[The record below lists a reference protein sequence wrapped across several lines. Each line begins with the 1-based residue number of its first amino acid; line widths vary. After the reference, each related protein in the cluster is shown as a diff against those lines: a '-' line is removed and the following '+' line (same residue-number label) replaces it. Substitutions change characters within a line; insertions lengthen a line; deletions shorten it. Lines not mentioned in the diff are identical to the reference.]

1 MTLRPL
7 GGRDYVGGMNRVW
20 SGVPA
25 ASERDPLE
33 IAIAE
38 IEVAIA
44 LVQRGQARR
53 VRLVGLVAAEHAA
66 GAGLALA
73 QAAGVQ
79 FALERGTAPGLP
91 VSLVIGPAID
101 G

>member
-1 MTLRPL
+1 
-7 GGRDYVGGMNRVW
+7 MNRAW
-20 SGVPA
+20 SGIPA

-33 IAIAE
+33 IALSE

-53 VRLVGLVAAEHAA
+53 VRLVGLAAAEHAA
-66 GAGLALA
+66 GIGLARA
-73 QAAGVQ
+73 QEAGVE
-79 FALERGTAPGLP
+79 FALERGLAPGLP
-91 VSLVIGPAID
+91 VSLLIGPAIH

>member
-1 MTLRPL
+1 
-7 GGRDYVGGMNRVW
+7 MNRVW
-20 SGVPA
+20 SGIPA

-33 IAIAE
+33 IALDE

-53 VRLVGLVAAEHAA
+53 VRLVGLAAAEHAA

-91 VSLVIGPAID
+91 VSLLIGPAID

>member
-1 MTLRPL
+1 
-7 GGRDYVGGMNRVW
+7 MNRVW
-20 SGVPA
+20 SGIPA

-33 IAIAE
+33 IALSE

-53 VRLVGLVAAEHAA
+53 VRLVGLASAEHAA
-66 GAGLALA
+66 GIGLARA
-73 QAAGVQ
+73 QEAGVE

-91 VSLVIGPAID
+91 VSLLIGPAID
-101 G
+101 S

>member
-1 MTLRPL
+1 
-7 GGRDYVGGMNRVW
+7 MNRVW

-33 IAIAE
+33 IAISE

-53 VRLVGLVAAEHAA
+53 VRLVGLAAAEHAA

-73 QAAGVQ
+73 QAAGVE
-79 FALERGTAPGLP
+79 FALERGRRPACRSVSSSALPLMAEDSDASHPRSAP
-91 VSLVIGPAID
+91 
-101 G
+101 

>member
-1 MTLRPL
+1 
-7 GGRDYVGGMNRVW
+7 MNRAP
-20 SGVPA
+20 SGFPA

-33 IAIAE
+33 IALDE

-53 VRLVGLVAAEHAA
+53 VRLVGLAAAEVAA
-66 GAGLALA
+66 GIGLARA
-73 QAAGVQ
+73 QEAGVQ
-79 FALERGTAPGLP
+79 FALERATRPGFP

>member
-1 MTLRPL
+1 
-7 GGRDYVGGMNRVW
+7 MNRVS
-20 SGVPA
+20 SGIPA

-33 IAIAE
+33 VAISE
-38 IEVAIA
+38 IEVAIT

-53 VRLVGLVAAEHAA
+53 VRLVGLAAAEHAA

-79 FALERGTAPGLP
+79 FALERGLAPGLP
-91 VSLVIGPAID
+91 ISLLIGPATD

>member
-1 MTLRPL
+1 
-7 GGRDYVGGMNRVW
+7 MNRVW
-20 SGVPA
+20 SDVPA
-25 ASERDPLE
+25 ASECDPLE
-33 IAIAE
+33 IALSEIGIA
-38 IEVAIA
+38 IS

-53 VRLVGLVAAEHAA
+53 VRLVGLAVAEHAA

-91 VSLVIGPAID
+91 VSLLIGPAID